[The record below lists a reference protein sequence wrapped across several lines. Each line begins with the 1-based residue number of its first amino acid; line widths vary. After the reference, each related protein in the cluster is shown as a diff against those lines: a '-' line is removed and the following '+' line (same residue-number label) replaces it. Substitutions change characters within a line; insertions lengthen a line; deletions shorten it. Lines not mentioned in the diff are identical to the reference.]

1 MIADKKWPAGGLE
14 ELQGCVESCFEWARQ
29 VGTDG
34 IDAVSAQDYTRFM
47 QVMIAAMYVFFPQG
61 RPQGFSDMRYRQ
73 MEQVRSTSN
82 DDNVTTALTQVFK
95 TSAIYG
101 HQPVTVPKVT
111 LMYICVCVFIELTLN
126 CFKYIESE
134 FSRKDI
140 P

>member
-14 ELQGCVESCFEWARQ
+14 ELQGYVESCFEWARQ
-29 VGTDG
+29 VGADG
-34 IDAVSAQDYTRFM
+34 IDAVSAQDYMRFM

-73 MEQVRSTSN
+73 MEQVRSNST
-82 DDNVTTALTQVFK
+82 TTALTQVFK

-111 LMYICVCVFIELTLN
+111 LMHICVCVFYLN
-126 CFKYIESE
+126 
-134 FSRKDI
+134 
-140 P
+140 